1 MTRARSIANR
11 ARRRRMLRSFVRWA
25 GPALLVGSVLAL
37 IGAITDRLIGPGLP
51 WWLWIAA
58 PTAVAF
64 AIGLLRAFVEAGTP
78 LSAAAELDAALRL
91 HDAIG
96 SGIALEDRAG
106 EDPFA
111 QIALEEAERLAARA
125 DVRSAF
131 PLRFG
136 SSWLA
141 WPLIGAAAA
150 AVAAFVPPLRLLHD
164 QRAEAVRI
172 EQAAQRADASEAI
185 QQLAQELQE
194 LATPEPDVTAD
205 APRAD
210 RLRALEELERQLARG
225 ETSADEARS
234 SAAGILGDLASEMDR
249 SSQFAEQRADAV
261 RRMLSEA
268 AAGAA
273 SASESPNAA
282 DIADS
287 LRWGDLDRALQSLD
301 DLHKRL
307 NELAPEERERTAR
320 ALEDLAEQIALEAE
334 KQQQRAEENAEQRE
348 RELLERAGLPPE
360 TSEAL
365 DDDLTPEELIDQL
378 RDHGLDE
385 QSAERLA
392 EQLAR
397 ERTARD
403 ATRDAAEHTEDLSE
417 ALRDAADDIRQPGP
431 PTPPTDQPASQ
442 HDPASTEPRP
452 EQQKQQPTPDP
463 NQPREPGDPDQRRP
477 GSGEQRE
484 STGKDPNAPAGT
496 ESGTPRTPAEP
507 REGTGA
513 SPDPAQAPTD
523 SAPDQQAPGE
533 SPAPK
538 EGAESPTPD
547 DQAPTPPDPDTPA
560 TPRDSGETPEQR
572 DGAKPDDPSQGA
584 GDQPGSPQPAQPDG
598 AQPGAGEQP
607 TPGQGPPQPGDPK
620 HAQPGEG
627 GEPEPSREGAPS
639 DAASQRE
646 GMRDRGSGAGNGA
659 DPRGME
665 RLRDQLHRLR
675 EDSAQ
680 GEDQRNRAQDL
691 RERAQRLLDGMS
703 DEERDRLERWA
714 AQQQRELDSPDSPT
728 TQPGPGESLAERL
741 EREGFRTDAVDARQ
755 SSDEER
761 VVAEWLANRDA
772 DERADRTISTRE
784 MTEVL
789 REAARSADQAIDEQV
804 VPARY
809 RNVREYFR
817 KALERAGEAERS
829 APPPPSD
836 SAVVPAPQPK
846 PND

>member
-51 WWLWIAA
+51 WWIWIAA
-58 PTAVAF
+58 PTAAAF
-64 AIGLLRAFVEAGTP
+64 AIGLMRALVEAGTP

-111 QIALEEAERLAARA
+111 QIALEEAERLAVRA

-141 WPLIGAAAA
+141 WPLVGAAAA

-194 LATPEPDVTAD
+194 LAPPEPDLTAD
-205 APRAD
+205 TPRAD
-210 RLRALEELERQLARG
+210 RLRALEELERQLTRG

-234 SAAGILGDLASEMDR
+234 KAAGILGDLASEMDR
-249 SSQFAEQRADAV
+249 SSQLAEQRADAA

-273 SASESPNAA
+273 NTSESPDVA

-287 LRWGDLDRALQSLD
+287 LRHGDIDRALQSLD
-301 DLHKRL
+301 DLQNRI
-307 NELAPEERERTAR
+307 NELPPEDRERTAR

-348 RELLERAGLPPE
+348 RELLERAGFPPE
-360 TSEAL
+360 TADSL
-365 DDDLTPEELIDQL
+365 DDNLTPEELIDQL
-378 RDHGLDE
+378 RERGLDE

-403 ATRDAAEHTEDLSE
+403 ATRDAAEYTEDLSE
-417 ALRDAADDIRQPGP
+417 ALHDAADDIRRPQP
-431 PTPPTDQPASQ
+431 PTPPTDQPADQ
-442 HDPASTEPRP
+442 DPASTEPRP
-452 EQQKQQPTPDP
+452 EQQQKQQPTPDP

-484 STGKDPNAPAGT
+484 SSGKDPNAPAGT

-513 SPDPAQAPTD
+513 TPDPAQTPTE
-523 SAPDQQAPGE
+523 STPDQQAPGKT
-533 SPAPK
+533 PAPK

-547 DQAPTPPDPDTPA
+547 DQAPTSPKPDAPDTPNG
-560 TPRDSGETPEQR
+560 SGESPEQR
-572 DGAKPDDPSQGA
+572 DGAKPGDPSQGA
-584 GDQPGSPQPAQPDG
+584 GDKPGEPQPAQPNG

-627 GEPEPSREGAPS
+627 GEPEPSGEGAPS

-646 GMRDRGSGAGNGA
+646 GMRERGSGAGDGA

-665 RLRDQLHRLR
+665 RLRDQLQRLR
-675 EDSAQ
+675 EDNAQ

-703 DEERDRLERWA
+703 DEERGRLERWA
-714 AQQQRELDSPDSPT
+714 AQQQRELDSPDPT
-728 TQPGPGESLAERL
+728 TQPGPSESLAERL
-741 EREGFRTDAVDARQ
+741 ERDGFRTDAVDARQ

-846 PND
+846 SND